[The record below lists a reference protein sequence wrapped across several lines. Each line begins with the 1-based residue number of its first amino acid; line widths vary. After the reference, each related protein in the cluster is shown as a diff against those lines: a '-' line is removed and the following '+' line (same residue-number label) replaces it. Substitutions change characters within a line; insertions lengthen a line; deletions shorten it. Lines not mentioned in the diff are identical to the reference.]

1 MPSID
6 DYKNNGFLFGR
17 DIEGVLNDK
26 GADVMTQRSRR
37 ELFQGDKIVLTQKSQ
52 ADMYLALV
60 KDITVPVWTNED
72 LFEEFRPGQGS
83 ERK

>member
-6 DYKNNGFLFGR
+6 DYKNTGFLFGR
-17 DIEGVLNDK
+17 NVEAILSQI

-37 ELFQGDKIVLTQKSQ
+37 ELFQGDKIILTQKSQ

-60 KDITVPVWTNED
+60 KDTTVPVWTNED
-72 LFEEFRPGQGS
+72 LFEGFRPGQGS